1 MTPQILIVCG
11 PTGSGKSNLAHKLAK
26 ILDTEIISAD
36 SLAIYQKLD
45 IGTAKPTKQELQEV
59 THQLIDVVSP
69 FDTFSVSDYEKLALP
84 HIDRLIANGKIPIIC
99 GGTGFYINS
108 VLYKMSYGSTNENLE
123 IREKYMQL
131 AKTNGVDYVYEE
143 LKKCNV
149 YSRRCFYPL
158 LTSFAPY
165 VYGHGS
171 CPVAENL
178 ASRVL
183 TLPTYYGLP
192 LEDVRAIAE
201 NVREIVNHGIH

>member
-1 MTPQILIVCG
+1 M
-11 PTGSGKSNLAHKLAK
+11 N
-26 ILDTEIISAD
+26 
-36 SLAIYQKLD
+36 
-45 IGTAKPTKQELQEV
+45 ELQA
-59 THQLIDVVSP
+59 LIGLECIKKIDELLDCRRKIYDAYAEGLADCDAV
-69 FDTFSVSDYEKLALP
+69 KLVP
-84 HIDRLIANGKIPIIC
+84 HSQNKAYVP
-99 GGTGFYINS
+99 
-108 VLYKMSYGSTNENLE
+108 VLFKDFAV
-123 IREKYMQL
+123 REH
-131 AKTNGVDYVYEE
+131 VYEE